1 MGVSYGTSMGMGT
14 SQEEMAEVANIHR
27 NAVGRIER
35 WKVEATVGTLCSIA
49 DALDVAPSA
58 LM

>member
-1 MGVSYGTSMGMGT
+1 MGMST
-14 SQEEMAEVANIHR
+14 SQEELAEVANIHR

-35 WKVEATVGTLCSIA
+35 WKVEATVGTLFSIA
-49 DALDVAPSA
+49 DALDVAASA